1 MKQLPL
7 VILFV
12 AVGFCSPF
20 TTKAQQG
27 NVLFFVA
34 QADAYYSEFIVAK
47 AALEAAGYMVDV
59 RTATPNPA
67 GMYML
72 PLGTDIAATANTLPG
87 SSYAVFQ
94 QQFQSSFGATWNA
107 ALNATPATVPVNG
120 PVQDVPDM
128 KNYSALVIAGGTGI
142 NEYRIDGSYNGHGTA
157 TASDVQ
163 AAAEKLNALALNA
176 LANGKPVLAQCHGA
190 SLPVFW
196 RIPGTVGTGAE
207 SLGFSLLKN
216 NQAAGY
222 PEPQTAAALAGLFV
236 QFKPEDRVTVS
247 SPHVS
252 FNDDENGE
260 YKIISS
266 RDWYPQTVAHATRT
280 LLNII
285 ETYPVKNDATRSISV
300 LVLHGGANNPG
311 NCSFLNRS
319 NDIPCNYGAGG
330 NLPADYTHLQN
341 LLLAN
346 SPKDEYNFTINQLNL
361 TGALPYNDNVQA
373 SILSYLKSYDVVLFY
388 KHWSTGVSSNLQNA
402 LVAYADQGGGVLALH
417 HGLYNDIDGALNKN
431 ILASQLF
438 GAESAMAT
446 WSANLTNY
454 SLFSTNYGHFVSTFG
469 LDLPAAQ
476 QAPGNW
482 FSNQPLQP
490 SNLSYSTYPN
500 FPVYD
505 EIYNNMSFV
514 AGQTF
519 GRGVNN
525 INPLF
530 SNDLTPAGQCHT
542 SGFVKLFNSS
552 GDHSVGRVCYMQVGE
567 RTESINISH
576 RYGQVVRNAVAWA
589 AGNFYGGT
597 PTVWTGAVNN
607 VWNNAANWTAGV
619 PNENSNAWV
628 PLVAILPALAA
639 TESVRNITIDS
650 GAVVAN
656 SGQLNI
662 KGNLTLNGVMEG
674 NGSCIMNGRIPQVIF
689 GNGTI
694 VNLTVQNNTGV
705 SVSADANI
713 KVAGTLNLTTGLF
726 NTNNRLVLRS
736 TASGTAIVA
745 PVTGSITGRVT
756 VERYCQNKRAWRL
769 MTAPLNSNGLSGDF
783 SIKNTWQLNANIYGS
798 SNLSGTLDGVT
809 PGSTMLAY
817 NVNTQSYLP
826 VLNTQTTLLFTNAA
840 VAGNNTYFLWVR
852 GNRSIA
858 AGGGSSDVTFSA
870 AGNLQ
875 TGNQVFSFDGRNV
888 NDFMAFGNPYAS
900 PVDLNA
906 VATSGLTSSFY
917 VWDPNLA
924 SYGAWVTMV
933 NLGGGNWQ
941 TSPNTNQQ
949 DRFLQSGQGFFVQ
962 AAATN
967 GSITFN
973 ESSKASTT
981 YANVF
986 RPPGSS
992 IKTLRLNLAVID
1004 ANGGH
1009 KVTDGVLAMFDN
1021 AFSRGVGREDAKKL
1035 RNMEENMG
1043 IASNGGTF
1051 AVEGRPMP
1059 EDADTLLLQIDSLKE
1074 RAGYQFEFS
1083 PANFAGEN
1091 TEAWLKDR
1099 FLNKAAPI
1107 SLAENSMYSFNVDS
1121 NQLSKAADRFIIV
1134 VKKKIPVPEESSKM
1148 ILVFPNPVRDE
1159 RICFKMGNAA
1169 AGVYTAAVSDAAGR
1183 NIITRQFVYH
1193 GDGAAITVPIKSS
1206 LLAAGIY
1213 QLRIETAKFS
1223 AVERFIVA
1231 KQD

>member
-1 MKQLPL
+1 MKQISFA
-7 VILFV
+7 ILFLEFV
-12 AVGFCSPF
+12 FCCSLK
-20 TTKAQQG
+20 TQAQQG

-34 QADAYYSEFIVAK
+34 QADAYYSEYIVAK
-47 AALEAAGYMVDV
+47 AALEAAGYTVDV
-59 RTATPNPA
+59 RTATPNAA

-72 PLGTDIAATANTLPG
+72 PFGTDIAATANTLPG

-94 QQFQSSFGATWNA
+94 QQFQNSFGAAWNA

-120 PVQDVPDM
+120 RIQDVPDM
-128 KNYSALVIAGGTGI
+128 NNYTALVIAGGTGI
-142 NEYRIDGSYNGHGTA
+142 NEYRVDGSYSGHGTA

-176 LANGKPVLAQCHGA
+176 LLQGKPVLAQCHGA

-222 PEPQTAAALAGLFV
+222 PEPQTATTLAGLFV

-260 YKIISS
+260 YKVISS

-285 ETYPVKNDATRSISV
+285 ETYPVKSDAIRPVSV
-300 LVLHGGANNPG
+300 LILHGGAVNPG
-311 NCSFLNRS
+311 NCSYLNRS

-330 NLPADYTHLQN
+330 NLPADYTNLQN

-346 SPKDEYNFTINQLNL
+346 SSKDEYNFTVSDLNL
-361 TGALPYNDNVQA
+361 TGSLPYNDQVQE
-373 SILSYLKSYDVVLFY
+373 SILNYLKSYDVVLFY
-388 KHWSTGVSSNLQNA
+388 KHWSTGVSNNLQNA

-431 ILASQLF
+431 ILANQLF

-446 WSANLTNY
+446 WSANLTSY

-482 FSNQPLQP
+482 FSNQPLPP
-490 SNLSYSTYPN
+490 SNLTYSTYPN

-514 AGQTF
+514 PGQTF
-519 GRGVNN
+519 GRGVNH

-542 SGFVKLFNSS
+542 AGFVKLFNSS
-552 GDHSVGRVCYMQVGE
+552 GDHSVGRVCYMQAGE
-567 RTESINISH
+567 RAESININH

-589 AGNFYGGT
+589 AGEFYGGT

-607 VWNNAANWTAGV
+607 VWSNAANWTAGV
-619 PNENSNAWV
+619 PHEKSNARV
-628 PLVAILPALAA
+628 PLVTTMPTLAT
-639 TESVRNITIDS
+639 TELVRNITIDS
-650 GAVVAN
+650 GVVITNA
-656 SGQLNI
+656 GQLSI

-674 NGSCIMNGRIPQVIF
+674 NGSSIMNGKLSQVIF
-689 GNGTI
+689 GNGVI
-694 VNLTVQNNTGV
+694 HNLTVQNAAGV
-705 SVSADANI
+705 SVHTGA
-713 KVAGTLNLTTGLF
+713 TLQITGSLHLTTGLF
-726 NTNNRLVLRS
+726 NTSNNLVLRS
-736 TASGTAIVA
+736 TASGTARVA
-745 PVTGSITGRVT
+745 PVTGSITGKVT
-756 VERYCQNKRAWRL
+756 VERYCQDRRAWRL

-783 SIKNTWQLNANIYGS
+783 SIKNTWQLYANIYGS
-798 SNLSGTLDGVT
+798 SNQSGTLDGVT
-809 PGSTMLAY
+809 PGSTMLTY
-817 NVNTQSYLP
+817 NVHTQSYTP
-826 VLNTQTTLLFTNAA
+826 VLNTQTTPLFNNAA
-840 VAGNNTYFLWVR
+840 AAGNNAFFCWVR
-852 GNRSIA
+852 GNRSIT
-858 AGGGSSDVTFSA
+858 AGGGSSEVTFSA

-875 TGNQVFSFDGRNV
+875 TGNQVFSFNGRNV

-906 VATSGLTSSFY
+906 VSNNGLTSSFY

-941 TSPNTNQQ
+941 TTPNANQQ

-962 AAATN
+962 AAAAS
-967 GSITFN
+967 GSLTFT

-986 RPPGSS
+986 RPPASS
-992 IKTLRLNLAVID
+992 IKTLRLNLAVMD
-1004 ANGGH
+1004 AYGHH

-1021 AFSRGVGREDAKKL
+1021 TFNRGIGREDAAKL
-1035 RNMEENMG
+1035 MNMEENLS
-1043 IASNGGTF
+1043 IASNGKTF

-1059 EDADTLLLQIDSLKE
+1059 IETDTMVLQMDSLKE
-1074 RAGYQFEFS
+1074 RVGYQFEFS
-1083 PANFAGEN
+1083 PSNFADVAM
-1091 TEAWLKDR
+1091 EALLTDR
-1099 FLNKAAPI
+1099 FVGETVQI
-1107 SLAENSMYSFNVDS
+1107 SLTQNSLYSFTTDS

-1134 VKKKIPVPEESSKM
+1134 FKKKIPVPGERRRM
-1148 ILVFPNPVRDE
+1148 VVVFPNPVQDR
-1159 RICFKMGNAA
+1159 RVCFTLGNVA
-1169 AGVYTAAVSDAAGR
+1169 AGVYTAVVSDAAGR
-1183 NIITRQFVYH
+1183 NILTKQFACN
-1193 GDGAAITVPIKSS
+1193 GDGAAVSVPMKTTVP
-1206 LLAAGIY
+1206 AGMY
-1213 QLRIETAKFS
+1213 QLRIHSGAFS
-1223 AVERFIVA
+1223 HVESFMLS
-1231 KQD
+1231 K